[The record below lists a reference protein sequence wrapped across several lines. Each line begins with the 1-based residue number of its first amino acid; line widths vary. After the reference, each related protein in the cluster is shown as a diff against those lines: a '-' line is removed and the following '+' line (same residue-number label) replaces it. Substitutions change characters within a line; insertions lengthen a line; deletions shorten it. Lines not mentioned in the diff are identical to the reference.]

1 MGNTLSNE
9 TLDLPLFPL
18 DTVLFPGM
26 ALPLHIFEERYLW
39 MVNECLE
46 GSRKFGVVMATPA
59 EGERTTAHRIGTSAL
74 ITHVERHEDGRLD
87 IVTAGV
93 ERFRVLDLMR
103 TEPYIVGRI
112 EPFPLENTQAP
123 ELAKLVKAASSQFVH
138 YLRLAGEV
146 MGTVIRVESAP
157 RDASTLAY
165 MMAIALQVSNDE
177 KQQLLSTSSLP
188 TLLWKEASIM
198 SRERTL
204 LQRMSE
210 VQDSNRGYVRGVAG
224 YLSLN

>member
-1 MGNTLSNE
+1 LSDE
-9 TLDLPLFPL
+9 TLELPLFPL

-26 ALPLHIFEERYLW
+26 ALPLRVFEERHLW

-46 GSRKFGVVMATPA
+46 GNRQFGVVMATPA
-59 EGERTTAHRIGTSAL
+59 AEGEGTTTAHRVGTSAL
-74 ITHVERHEDGRLD
+74 ITQVERHDDGRMD
-87 IVTAGV
+87 IVTAGL
-93 ERFRVLDLMR
+93 ERFRVLDLLR
-103 TEPYIVGRI
+103 TEPYVVGRI
-112 EPFPLENTQAP
+112 EPFPLEDTKSP
-123 ELAKLVKAASSQFVH
+123 ELVRLIKAASALFAQ

-146 MGTVIRVESAP
+146 LGTVIRVESAP

-177 KQQLLSTSSLP
+177 KQQLLSISSLP
-188 TLLWKEASIM
+188 TLLWKESSIL

-210 VQDSNRGYVRGVAG
+210 AQEENKGYVRGVMG

>member
-1 MGNTLSNE
+1 LSDE
-9 TLDLPLFPL
+9 TLELPLFPL

-26 ALPLHIFEERYLW
+26 TLPLHIFEERYLC

-46 GSRKFGVVMATPA
+46 GNRQFGVVMTTPA
-59 EGERTTAHRIGTSAL
+59 VEGESKTTAQRIGTSAL
-74 ITHVERHEDGRLD
+74 ITQVERHNDGRMD
-87 IVTAGV
+87 IVTAGL
-93 ERFRVLDLMR
+93 ERFRVLDLLR
-103 TEPYIVGRI
+103 TEPFIVGRI
-112 EPFPLENTQAP
+112 EPFPLEDTQSP
-123 ELAKLVKAASSQFVH
+123 ELLRLVKAASALFVQ

-146 MGTVIRVESAP
+146 LGTVIQVESAP

-177 KQQLLSTSSLP
+177 KQQLLSISSLP
-188 TLLWKEASIM
+188 TLLWKESSIL
-198 SRERTL
+198 SRERIL

-210 VQDSNRGYVRGVAG
+210 AQDDNKGYVRGVTS